1 VGEERT
7 WRVGELATAAG
18 LTVRALHHFDE
29 IGLVRPA
36 ARSSAGHRLYT
47 AADVRRLYR
56 VVALRQLGVP
66 LAEIGEALDG
76 GVHDVEHAVR
86 AQLHQ
91 VDDHLV
97 RLRDLR
103 HRLHALLR
111 ARAGT
116 GEPTIDQL
124 LQTMEAMMAAS
135 YFTPDQL
142 ARLRER
148 HREAGDAGFAR
159 WQARWAELAAEVR
172 SHVDAG
178 RDPADPAVQ
187 RTAGEWAA
195 LMDRM
200 TGGDRGIMS
209 AMYARIDGKGPEA
222 ATRGIV
228 TAEVWE
234 YMKRAFAVGFPS
246 SVGSRD

>member
-1 VGEERT
+1 VHGVADERT
-7 WRVGELATAAG
+7 WRVGELAAAAG

-36 ARSSAGHRLYT
+36 ARTAAGHRLYT

-56 VVALRQLGVP
+56 VLALRQLGVP

-76 GVHDVEHAVR
+76 GVDDVEQAVR
-86 AQLHQ
+86 AQLGQ

-103 HRLHALLR
+103 RRLDALLR
-111 ARAGT
+111 ARAEAGQ
-116 GEPTIDQL
+116 PTIDQL
-124 LQTMEAMMAAS
+124 LETMEAMMAAS
-135 YFTPDQL
+135 YFTPEQL

-148 HREAGDAGFAR
+148 HREAGDGGFAR

-172 SHVDAG
+172 SHVDAS

-187 RTAGEWAA
+187 RTAGQWAA

-200 TGGDRGIMS
+200 TGGDRGILS
-209 AMYARIDGKGPEA
+209 AMYASLDGKGAEV
-222 ATRGIV
+222 ATRGVV
-228 TAEVWE
+228 TTQVWE
-234 YMKRAFAVGFPS
+234 YMKRAFAVGY
-246 SVGSRD
+246 RA

>member
-7 WRVGELATAAG
+7 WRVGELAAATG

-36 ARSSAGHRLYT
+36 DRSPAGHRRYT
-47 AADVRRLYR
+47 GADVRRLYR

-76 GVHDVEHAVR
+76 GVDDVEHAAR
-86 AQLHQ
+86 AQLTQ

-103 HRLHALLR
+103 HRLRALLS
-111 ARAGT
+111 ARAEA

-124 LQTMEAMMAAS
+124 LETMEAMMAAS

-148 HREAGDAGFAR
+148 HREAGDGGFAR
-159 WQARWAELAAEVR
+159 WQARWAELVAEVR
-172 SHVDAG
+172 SHLDEG

-187 RTAGEWAA
+187 ETAREWAA

-200 TGGDRGIMS
+200 TGGDRGILS
-209 AMYARIDGKGPEA
+209 AMYASIDGKGPEA
-222 ATRGIV
+222 ATRGVV
-228 TAEVWE
+228 TADVWE
-234 YMKRAFAVGFPS
+234 YMKRAFAVGY
-246 SVGSRD
+246 RA